1 MVTASRMWLFWT
13 SVSLVAVAAG
23 FMLVFGTG
31 FAGGSSDEVLPTV
44 PRALAS
50 QAGTNISAAQG
61 ATGQTVSQMSV
72 EHSALEDFPDA
83 KVRES
88 ALVFLD
94 DDVIN
99 PPIHRNVWAVSLAL
113 PGGTG
118 LLPDF
123 DTGKRAPIHYF
134 VVMFDARTGQFL
146 FGESQ

>member
-1 MVTASRMWLFWT
+1 MFTATRVRLFWV
-13 SVSLVAVAAG
+13 SVSLVAVVAG
-23 FMLVFGTG
+23 FILVFGTG

-50 QAGTNISAAQG
+50 QAGTNISAAQMP
-61 ATGQTVSQMSV
+61 TGQAVSQTSV
-72 EHSALEDFPDA
+72 EHTALEDFPDA

-94 DDVIN
+94 DDVVN

-113 PGGTG
+113 PGGAG
-118 LLPDF
+118 LLPDI
-123 DTGKRAPIHYF
+123 DTGKRSPIHYF

-146 FGESQ
+146 FAESQ